1 MATLWIWSRRWWRG
15 AKTICICIRIC
26 ICISVCGVVTWS
38 GKGSQVPK
46 QSSCLWLASQRI
58 TGTIRQ
64 RLVSSNQALP
74 TELANNN
81 VRSILST
88 SIYLQSYS
96 STLIPSSQCQR
107 FLPNYHT
114 LLNIRVYEKQTNFP
128 CKSWTFFLGMS
139 RTLYFSYKFVSTC
152 IFVNLSLRA
161 NFECDLQFVFAFV
174 PVFVFGRARQSW
186 YRADWLPQE
195 LANPVVEVREAICI
209 QRVTDILYIK
219 WLAACCTNTQIEKY
233 KYKYN

>member
-38 GKGSQVPK
+38 GKGFQVPK

-74 TELANNN
+74 TELANVN

-88 SIYLQSYS
+88 SIYLQFYS
-96 STLIPSSQCQR
+96 STLIPSGLCQR
-107 FLPNYHT
+107 FLPIFHT
-114 LLNIRVYEKQTNFP
+114 LHNIRVYEKQSSSP
-128 CKSWTFFLGMS
+128 CKTWTFFLVCPERCSFHIKLCLLVFLWTYLNGP
-139 RTLYFSYKFVSTC
+139 TLNVIC
-152 IFVNLSLRA
+152 SLY
-161 NFECDLQFVFAFV
+161 LHLWQYLYLV
-174 PVFVFGRARQSW
+174 GRVKVDIEQTDFLRSWPTPWLRCVRQSV
-186 YRADWLPQE
+186 YSG
-195 LANPVVEVREAICI
+195 
-209 QRVTDILYIK
+209 
-219 WLAACCTNTQIEKY
+219 
-233 KYKYN
+233 